1 MLHQVRLELTVL
13 LALTLAVAALVLAL
27 RGGGT
32 GTTLVTAETGGASG
46 PVAEL
51 DFAPKGAREVAI
63 VNFAYDP
70 DPVRVQV
77 GQAVAWT
84 NHDKAMHTVTAE
96 DGGWGSKTL
105 GPGET
110 AVMSFDEPGV
120 YAYIC
125 ALHPPM
131 ARSAVA
137 VPSKGGGVA
146 FIGSG
151 GGMPMQ
157 GTVIVEGEK

>member
-27 RGGGT
+27 RGGGP
-32 GTTLVTAETGGASG
+32 GTTRVAGTGGASG

-63 VNFAYDP
+63 VDFAYDP
-70 DPVRVQV
+70 DPIRVQV

-84 NHDKAMHTVTAE
+84 NHDGAMHTVTAD
-96 DGGWGSKTL
+96 DGSWGSKSLKT
-105 GPGET
+105 GET
-110 AVMSFDEPGV
+110 AVMTFQQPGV

-131 ARSAVA
+131 RAGIAGAADGEKLVA
-137 VPSKGGGVA
+137 GGG
-146 FIGSG
+146 GH
-151 GGMPMQ
+151 GMK
-157 GTVIVEGEK
+157 GTIIVE